1 MRIDRDTRSPCFFPL
16 KVCEVKLERDDDD
29 DQMVSVVFDSH
40 DTLYVGTSGEARA
53 CFRIHHEMLSFTV
66 QDPYPVPEEES
77 PSVHH
82 FSTSFGCSQKR

>member
-1 MRIDRDTRSPCFFPL
+1 M
-16 KVCEVKLERDDDD
+16 CEVKLERDDDD

-40 DTLYVGTSGEARA
+40 DITLYVGTSGEARA

-77 PSVHH
+77 PSV
-82 FSTSFGCSQKR
+82 QKKDEPKHSRAEHKDGVLS

>member
-1 MRIDRDTRSPCFFPL
+1 
-16 KVCEVKLERDDDD
+16 
-29 DQMVSVVFDSH
+29 MVSVVFDSH

-53 CFRIHHEMLSFTV
+53 CFCIHHEMLYFTV

-82 FSTSFGCSQKR
+82 FSTSFGCSQKDEPKHSREEHKDGVLS